1 MTQALSALLA
11 NLEAATGPSRELDAE
26 IATVIFGRPRASG
39 NVGEPQ
45 VLHWWD
51 RAVGFAVAPRY
62 TESLDAARTLLPEG
76 WFALIDTRGRADVRY
91 APIDQSGYR
100 REVAD
105 AATPALAL
113 CIAALRARLAGRH
126 K

>member
-1 MTQALSALLA
+1 MRDLPSLIAT
-11 NLEAATGPSRELDAE
+11 LEAATEGSAELD
-26 IATVIFGRPRASG
+26 RAICRAISG
-39 NVGEPQ
+39 DETQ
-45 VLHWWD
+45 WHK
-51 RAVGFAVAPRY
+51 Y
-62 TESLDAARTLLPEG
+62 TRSLDAAMTLVPEG

-113 CIAALRARLAGRH
+113 CIAALRARLAIDG
-126 K
+126 KE

>member
-1 MTQALSALLA
+1 MRDLASLIAAL
-11 NLEAATGPSRELDAE
+11 EQATGPSRELDAE
-26 IATVIFGRPRASG
+26 LGRRPIGWRERNGMFGREWISPAGRMA
-39 NVGEPQ
+39 E
-45 VLHWWD
+45 L
-51 RAVGFAVAPRY
+51 PRY

-100 REVAD
+100 REVAN

-113 CIAALRARLAGRH
+113 GVAALRARLAGRH